1 MANRFHPKWLRARPI
16 PTRENL
22 SAFLK
27 MVPPRGYL
35 ISILLVMLGLATFVY
50 GISIGGNVFFGATRF
65 FYDLSLA
72 PVASPTPQPPLPKLL
87 PQIGTVLYTVQD
99 GDSCDAILV
108 YQMRMNQAS
117 EIFSDVKP
125 ETVQALNSAL
135 GKDCHR
141 LQPGEVLA
149 LSPHYP
155 LVALG
160 GTVEKVAALSP
171 HQVLPTP
178 LIHVHNTEPQ
188 APAATPPGPDCS
200 RGCALTVQIAPHV
213 SVRLEVQTTLKIRE
227 GSWVWAQAMMARK
240 RVAGID
246 NYPYV
251 NTTTKLEGMS
261 LHACDFQ
268 VDDVHDDNSLSCTQ
282 LRPNTINADG
292 GSWLFGVTGA
302 GALDHWH
309 YPIHLPPNTR
319 VLLWLTVEKGT
330 LIYHQ
335 GDPLFRYNE
344 RGNTYQKIT

>member
-1 MANRFHPKWLRARPI
+1 MANRFHPKWLGARPF

-22 SAFLK
+22 RAFLK
-27 MVPPRGYL
+27 MVPPRRYL
-35 ISILLVMLGLATFVY
+35 VPILLVILGLATFVY
-50 GISIGGNVFFGATRF
+50 GIAIGGNVFFGATRF
-65 FYDLSLA
+65 FYNLSFA

-87 PQIGTVLYTVQD
+87 PQVGTVLYTVQD

-117 EIFSDVKP
+117 EVFSDVKP
-125 ETVQALNSAL
+125 ETVQALNTAL
-135 GKDCHR
+135 GQDCHR
-141 LQPGEVLA
+141 IQPGTVLA
-149 LSPHYP
+149 LSPQYP

-160 GTVEKVAALSP
+160 GTVKKIAPLSP

-178 LIHVHNTEPQ
+178 LIRVHDTEPH
-188 APAATPPGPDCS
+188 GPDCS

-213 SVRLEVQTTLKIRE
+213 SVRLEVQTALKIRE

-240 RVAGID
+240 KVSGFG

-251 NTTTKLEGMS
+251 NTTATLDGMS
-261 LHACDFQ
+261 LQACDFQ
-268 VDDVHDDNSLSCTQ
+268 VDDVHDDDSLSCSQ

-292 GSWLFGVTGA
+292 GSWLFAVTGS

-309 YPIHLPPNTR
+309 YPIHLPPNTC

-330 LIYHQ
+330 LVYHQ

-344 RGNTYQKIT
+344 RAHTYQKIA